1 MIELVLVL
9 HGKQIVKRQV
19 FTFGFLCLRLTV
31 GTDEAG
37 YFQFSKRQNLITTN
51 SPSSTLTISCTFC
64 CSLSLYSLLSL
75 SLSPILAMALSPSL
89 RFSLSLS
96 LSPTL
101 SLSLSLRQSRL
112 RSTFFHPA
120 TVWSVQPKGR
130 PQIPLKNLSRK
141 FLLQAVRS
149 LSPNSTESRRKVQKC
164 DFEFFSTSRKKWHF
178 FLLSK
183 KNLLSKAA
191 VVQFRVFF
199 LIASFEV
206 IFLPDSKIQFSSQS
220 WRIEDRNSRKKF
232 WQVIKSNFKFVVAW
246 NKLWLTSLWPGL
258 SGKVPQ

>member
-1 MIELVLVL
+1 
-9 HGKQIVKRQV
+9 
-19 FTFGFLCLRLTV
+19 
-31 GTDEAG
+31 
-37 YFQFSKRQNLITTN
+37 
-51 SPSSTLTISCTFC
+51 
-64 CSLSLYSLLSL
+64 
-75 SLSPILAMALSPSL
+75 MALSPSL

-149 LSPNSTESRRKVQKC
+149 LSPNPTESRRKVQKC
-164 DFEFFSTSRKKWHF
+164 DFEFFSTSRKKVTF
-178 FLLSK
+178 FTPLE
-183 KNLLSKAA
+183 KNFLSKAA

-220 WRIEDRNSRKKF
+220 WRIEDRNSKKKF
-232 WQVIKSNFKFVVAW
+232 WQVIESNFKFVVAW
-246 NKLWLTSLWPGL
+246 NKLWLASLWPRLG
-258 SGKVPQ
+258 GKVHQ